1 MLALALDMGG
11 THIGCGV
18 VEEDRLLAHAAKVRR
33 VRLGRSLCTMRRRL
47 SVPAAVGKYT
57 IRHMDLTSGQSARR

>member
-33 VRLGRSLCTMRRRL
+33 VRLGRSLCTMQRRL
-47 SVPAAVGKYT
+47 SCLLRWESTLFAT
-57 IRHMDLTSGQSARR
+57 WT